1 MEQNNNDRFKVVEK
15 KKINIYLPENILN
28 RIDEYATEFGVNR
41 SAMIAFITKQYIDQ
55 QEVVK
60 MGRIA
65 DLQEEL
71 QSLIKKVKGE

>member
-1 MEQNNNDRFKVVEK
+1 MEQNNDRFKVAEK
-15 KKINIYLPENILN
+15 KKINVYLPENILSK
-28 RIDEYATEFGVNR
+28 IDEYANEFGVNR

-60 MGRIA
+60 MGKIA

-71 QSLIKKVKGE
+71 QSLIKKAKGD